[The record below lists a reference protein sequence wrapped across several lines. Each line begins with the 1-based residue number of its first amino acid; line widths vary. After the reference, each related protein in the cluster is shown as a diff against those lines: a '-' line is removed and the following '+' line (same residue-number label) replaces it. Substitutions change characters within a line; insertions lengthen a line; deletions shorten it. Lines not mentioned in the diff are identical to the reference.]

1 MIMAT
6 TFYSY
11 SAGLIGPL
19 QQPPPK
25 APENLAI
32 EMIAF
37 SSDGS
42 ALVTV
47 RNLGTADSKVGSI
60 YVDGNPISPSA
71 PILPTSIKIGQA
83 ATFTLPNVS
92 PTQHA
97 FKVAT
102 LNGDVIAAYGP
113 VNIYI
118 VGTVTGTAT
127 TTITSGPITTTQTIT
142 STYTTT
148 TSAQTTLLSTQ
159 VQTTST
165 STSMVTLSGTSTSF
179 STSTTPVSTTTNE
192 HLEV

>member
-1 MIMAT
+1 MTMVT
-6 TFYSY
+6 LFYSY
-11 SAGLIGPL
+11 SVGLVGTL
-19 QQPPPK
+19 QPPPPK

-37 SSDGS
+37 SADGS
-42 ALVTV
+42 AQITV
-47 RNLGTADSKVGSI
+47 RNLGTADSKVATI
-60 YVDGNPISPSA
+60 YVDGIQTYLSPQGG
-71 PILPTSIKIGQA
+71 LIKIGQA
-83 ATFTLPNVS
+83 VTFTLPNVS
-92 PTQHA
+92 PSQHM

-165 STSMVTLSGTSTSF
+165 STSLVTLSGTSTSF
-179 STSTTPVSTTTNE
+179 STSTTPVCY
-192 HLEV
+192 LL